1 MDSSQ
6 SSQKMTNEWT
16 TTWMDRSEPPTL
28 RTRERE
34 RGGGEIVVSN
44 VCGLERKSC
53 NCNKAALVYRHS
65 D

>member
-1 MDSSQ
+1 MDGPQRAS
-6 SSQKMTNEWT
+6 
-16 TTWMDRSEPPTL
+16 DIAY
-28 RTRERE
+28 ERE

-53 NCNKAALVYRHS
+53 NCNKAALVYGHS